1 MILEKTIEQVSEQQ
15 RNRIETLDYGLRREL
30 LSNIKLQSS
39 YALIISGIRR
49 CGKSTLLMQIIKE
62 LNLKEYIYI
71 NFETPQLYGFSLN
84 DFLKIDNIIKK
95 QNSKILFFDEIQLVD
110 KWEIYI
116 RQKLDEGFQVVITGP
131 NASLLSYEL
140 GTKLTGRHIT
150 KELFPFSYNEFLAF
164 KELLPNSD
172 SLELYLK
179 TGGFPEYLKSNDSEQ
194 LSTLFDDILIRDIVA
209 RYGIKDIRTI
219 QRLSSYLISNV
230 GNKITASKL
239 KQPLSIGATSTVL
252 NWLSYLELSYLFFL
266 LPMYSNS
273 VKAQMVNPKKIYSI
287 DNGLINV
294 NSISFTE
301 DKGRKFENLIFL
313 HLKRRYQ
320 ELYYFNFKKECD
332 FIVMNKN
339 STQIPVQVCY
349 ELTNDNADREIEG
362 LLEAMKFFN
371 QRKAFIV
378 TFDTSDK
385 VIKDDKE
392 IEIIPAFKFLIENIQ
407 YIL

>member
-1 MILEKTIEQVSEQQ
+1 MILEKTIERVSEQQ
-15 RNRIETLDYGLRREL
+15 RNRLETQDYGLRREL
-30 LSNIKLQSS
+30 LSNLNLHSS
-39 YALIISGIRR
+39 HALIITGIRR
-49 CGKSTLLMQIIKE
+49 CGKSTLLMQIIQE
-62 LNLKEYIYI
+62 LNLKDYIYI

-84 DFLKIDNIIKK
+84 DFTKLDNIIKK
-95 QNSKILFFDEIQLVD
+95 QNSKILFFDEIQLID
-110 KWEIYI
+110 KWELYI
-116 RQKLDEGFQVVITGP
+116 RQKLDEGFQIVITGS

-150 KELFPFSYNEFLAF
+150 KELFPFSYSEFLAF
-164 KELLPNSD
+164 KELLPNSE

-179 TGGFPEYLKSNDSEQ
+179 IGGFPEYLKSNDNEQ

-219 QRLSSYLISNV
+219 QRLSSYLISNA

-239 KQPLSIGATSTVL
+239 KQALSIGATSTIL

-266 LPMYSNS
+266 LPMYSHS
-273 VKAQMVNPKKIYSI
+273 VKAQMINPKKVYSI
-287 DNGLINV
+287 DNGIIEV

-313 HLKRRYQ
+313 HLKRLHQ

-339 STQIPVQVCY
+339 SVGIPVQVCY
-349 ELTNDNADREIEG
+349 DLTNDNINREIEG
-362 LLEAMKFFN
+362 LLESMKFFN
-371 QRKAFIV
+371 QKKGYIV
-378 TFDTSDK
+378 TYDTADK
-385 VIKDDKE
+385 VIKDDNE
-392 IEIIPAFKFLIENIQ
+392 IDIIPAYEYLLK
-407 YIL
+407 Y